1 MPWPEF
7 DFPSD
12 AAWDEL
18 PGGRAARNGATGDA
32 WRLLAT
38 NTATDPCR
46 HLFVHPAHPDFQ
58 GECAVAHVDD
68 RGDAAELAIFAVL
81 VPGVDVD
88 DLDLEVLKE
97 T

>member
-1 MPWPEF
+1 MDAQPGTGRRVTPGVSWP
-7 DFPSD
+7 
-12 AAWDEL
+12 
-18 PGGRAARNGATGDA
+18 RTRV
-32 WRLLAT
+32 
-38 NTATDPCR
+38 TDPYR

-88 DLDLEVLKE
+88 DLDLEELE
-97 T
+97 GT

>member
-1 MPWPEF
+1 VTPGVSWP
-7 DFPSD
+7 
-12 AAWDEL
+12 
-18 PGGRAARNGATGDA
+18 RTRV
-32 WRLLAT
+32 
-38 NTATDPCR
+38 TDPYR

-88 DLDLEVLKE
+88 DLDLEELE
-97 T
+97 GT